1 VLVLVSLALITLHFR
16 ESDDGPIHAAQR
28 IGVSV
33 LMPFEVAGER
43 ISRPFRDGWG
53 YVSDLLDAK
62 SENEELKKE
71 NEQLRR
77 ERIANQTAER
87 AIERLNAI
95 ATYVSGPSFPTG
107 FEAIVAT
114 VVRRPPNPFTQQ
126 IMIAA
131 GRNDGVV
138 KNAPVVTGDGLV
150 GLVTDVTDTSA
161 SVTLISDQNSA
172 VTASIS
178 ESGAWG
184 IVEAGPSASTLV
196 LDQVG
201 KDELVE
207 KDDLVVTAGWTTRK
221 LESLFPEGIPIGVV
235 ESVGQQDVDL
245 YKRVQVTPFVD
256 FDSLSEVI
264 VLKEL
269 PRERPN
275 RGRGANQGQTNQGQA
290 KQGQTN
296 QP

>member
-16 ESDDGPIHAAQR
+16 ESDDGPLHAAQR

-43 ISRPFRDGWG
+43 ISRPFRDAWS

-62 SENEELKKE
+62 SENERLREE
-71 NEQLRR
+71 NEELRR

-87 AIERLNAI
+87 QIARLEEI
-95 ATYVSGPSFPTG
+95 ATYVGGPTFPADY
-107 FEAIVAT
+107 EAIIAR
-114 VVRRPPNPFTQQ
+114 VVRRPSNPFTQQ

-131 GRNDGVV
+131 GTSDGVA
-138 KNAPVVTGDGLV
+138 KNAPVVTDDGLV
-150 GLVTDVTDTSA
+150 GLVTDVTDGSA
-161 SVTLISDQNSA
+161 SVTLITDQSSA
-172 VTASIS
+172 VTASIL

-264 VLKEL
+264 VLKEI
-269 PRERPN
+269 PRAERRN
-275 RGRGANQGQTNQGQA
+275 RGRGANQGQTNQ
-290 KQGQTN
+290 
-296 QP
+296 P

>member
-1 VLVLVSLALITLHFR
+1 MLVLVSLALITLHFR
-16 ESDDGPIHAAQR
+16 ESDDGPLHAAQR
-28 IGVSV
+28 MGVSV

-62 SENEELKKE
+62 SENERLKEE

-87 AIERLNAI
+87 QIQELEEI
-95 ATYVSGPSFPTG
+95 ATYVKSPGFPTD
-107 FEAIVAT
+107 FEAIIAT
-114 VVRRPPNPFTQQ
+114 VVRRPSNPYTQQ
-126 IMIAA
+126 IMISA
-131 GRNDGVV
+131 GTGDGVA
-138 KNAPVVTGDGLV
+138 KNAPVVTSDGLV
-150 GLVTDVTDTSA
+150 GVVTDVSDSSA
-161 SVTLISDQNSA
+161 SITLITDQNSA

-184 IVEAGPSASTLV
+184 IVRAGPSASTLV
-196 LDQVG
+196 LDQVD

-207 KDDLVVTAGWTTRK
+207 TDDLVVTAGWATRK

-264 VLKEL
+264 VLKEI
-269 PRERPN
+269 PRAERPRN
-275 RGRGANQGQTNQGQA
+275 RGKGANQGQTNQ
-290 KQGQTN
+290 
-296 QP
+296 P

>member
-1 VLVLVSLALITLHFR
+1 VLVLISLALITLHFR

-62 SENEELKKE
+62 SENERLKEE

-87 AIERLNAI
+87 QIQELEEI
-95 ATYVSGPSFPTG
+95 ATYVRSASFPTD
-107 FEAIVAT
+107 FEAVVAT

-131 GRNDGVV
+131 GTNDGVA

-150 GLVTDVTDTSA
+150 GVVTDVTDTSA
-161 SVTLISDQNSA
+161 SVTLITDQNSA

-178 ESGAWG
+178 DSGAWG
-184 IVEAGPSASTLV
+184 IVKAGPSAATLV
-196 LDQVG
+196 LDQVE

-207 KDDLVVTAGWTTRK
+207 VDDLVVTAGWATRK
-221 LESLFPEGIPIGVV
+221 LESIFPEGIPIGVV

-245 YKRVQVTPFVD
+245 YKRIQIAPLVD
-256 FDSLSEVI
+256 FDSLAEVI
-264 VLKEL
+264 VLREK
-269 PRERPN
+269 PRARRART
-275 RGRGANQGQTNQGQA
+275 RGTQPGQTTRQ
-290 KQGQTN
+290 
-296 QP
+296 

>member
-16 ESDDGPIHAAQR
+16 ESDDGPLHAAQR

-62 SENEELKKE
+62 SENERLKEE
-71 NEQLRR
+71 NEELRR
-77 ERIANQTAER
+77 AQIANQTAER
-87 AIERLNAI
+87 QIERLEELG
-95 ATYVSGPSFPTG
+95 TYVGGPSFPTD
-107 FEAIVAT
+107 FEPIVAT

-131 GRNDGVV
+131 GKSDGVV
-138 KNAPVVTGDGLV
+138 KNAPVVTDDGLV
-150 GLVTDVTDTSA
+150 GVVTDVTDDSA
-161 SVTLISDQNSA
+161 SITLITDQNSA
-172 VTASIS
+172 VTASII

-184 IVEAGPSASTLV
+184 IVRAGPSASTLV
-196 LDQVG
+196 LDQVE

-207 KDDLVVTAGWTTRK
+207 KDDLVVTAGWATRK

-264 VLKEL
+264 VLKEV
-269 PRERPN
+269 PRPARAN
-275 RGRGANQGQTNQGQA
+275 RNRGANQGQTNQ
-290 KQGQTN
+290 
-296 QP
+296 P

>member
-16 ESDDGPIHAAQR
+16 ESDDGPLHAAQR

-62 SENEELKKE
+62 SENERLKEE
-71 NEQLRR
+71 NEELRR

-87 AIERLNAI
+87 LIQRLNEI
-95 ATYVSGPSFPTG
+95 ATYVGGPSFPTG

-126 IMIAA
+126 IMISA
-131 GRNDGVV
+131 GTSDGVA
-138 KNAPVVTGDGLV
+138 KNAPVVTSDGLV
-150 GLVTDVTDTSA
+150 GVVTDATEGSA
-161 SVTLISDQNSA
+161 SITLITDQSSA
-172 VTASIS
+172 VTASIL

-184 IVEAGPSASTLV
+184 IVKAGPSASTLV
-196 LDQVG
+196 LDQVE

-207 KDDLVVTAGWTTRK
+207 TDDLVVTAGWATRK

-269 PRERPN
+269 PRAERRN
-275 RGRGANQGQTNQGQA
+275 RGRGANQGQTNQGQ
-290 KQGQTN
+290 TN

>member
-1 VLVLVSLALITLHFR
+1 VLVLISLALITLHFR
-16 ESDDGPIHAAQR
+16 ESDDGPLHAAQR

-43 ISRPFRDGWG
+43 VSRPFRDGWG

-87 AIERLNAI
+87 TIQRLEEI
-95 ATYVSGPSFPTG
+95 ATYISGPTFPTG

-114 VVRRPPNPFTQQ
+114 VVSRPPNPFTQQ
-126 IMIAA
+126 ITIRA
-131 GRNDGVV
+131 GEGDGVV
-138 KNAPVVTGDGLV
+138 KNAPVVTDDGLV
-150 GLVTDVTDTSA
+150 GVVTDVTDGSA
-161 SVTLISDQNSA
+161 SVTLITDQNSA
-172 VTASIS
+172 VTASILDT
-178 ESGAWG
+178 GAWG

-207 KDDLVVTAGWTTRK
+207 KDDLVVTAGWATRK

-269 PRERPN
+269 PRGERGN
-275 RGRGANQGQTNQGQA
+275 QGRGASQGQTNR
-290 KQGQTN
+290 
-296 QP
+296 P

>member
-62 SENEELKKE
+62 SENERLKEE
-71 NEQLRR
+71 NEELRR

-87 AIERLNAI
+87 LIQRLNEI
-95 ATYVSGPSFPTG
+95 ATYVGGPSFPTG

-126 IMIAA
+126 IMISA
-131 GRNDGVV
+131 GTSDGVA
-138 KNAPVVTGDGLV
+138 KNAPVVTSDGLV
-150 GLVTDVTDTSA
+150 GVVTEVTEGSA
-161 SVTLISDQNSA
+161 SITLITDQSSA
-172 VTASIS
+172 VTASIL

-184 IVEAGPSASTLV
+184 IVKAGPSASSLV
-196 LDQVG
+196 LDQVE

-207 KDDLVVTAGWTTRK
+207 TDDLVVTAGWATRK

-269 PRERPN
+269 PRPERRN
-275 RGRGANQGQTNQGQA
+275 RGQGANQRQTNQGQTNQ
-290 KQGQTN
+290 
-296 QP
+296 P

>member
-16 ESDDGPIHAAQR
+16 ESEDGPIHAAQR

-43 ISRPFRDGWG
+43 ISRPFRDAWG

-62 SENEELKKE
+62 SENERLKEE
-71 NEQLRR
+71 NERLRR

-87 AIERLNAI
+87 QIARLEEM
-95 ATYVSGPSFPTG
+95 ATYVAGPNFPADY
-107 FEAIVAT
+107 EAIIAR
-114 VVRRPPNPFTQQ
+114 VVRRPSNPFTQQ
-126 IMIAA
+126 IMIWA
-131 GRNDGVV
+131 GTNNGVA
-138 KNAPVVTGDGLV
+138 KNAPVVTSDGLV
-150 GLVTDVTDTSA
+150 GVVTTVTDTSA
-161 SVTLISDQNSA
+161 SVTLITDQNSA

-196 LDQVG
+196 LDQVE

-269 PRERPN
+269 PRAERPQQ
-275 RGRGANQGQTNQGQA
+275 GRRANQGQTNQ
-290 KQGQTN
+290 
-296 QP
+296 P

>member
-87 AIERLNAI
+87 QIERLNEI
-95 ATYVSGPSFPTG
+95 ATYISGPSFPTD
-107 FEAIVAT
+107 FDPIVAT

-131 GRNDGVV
+131 GTSDGVAR
-138 KNAPVVTGDGLV
+138 NAPVITSDGLV
-150 GLVTDVTDTSA
+150 GVVTDVTDGSA
-161 SVTLISDQNSA
+161 SVTLITDQNSA

-184 IVEAGPSASTLV
+184 IVRAGPSASTLV
-196 LDQVG
+196 LDQVE

-207 KDDLVVTAGWTTRK
+207 PDDLVVTAGWTTRK

-264 VLKEL
+264 VLKER
-269 PRERPN
+269 PRPERPS
-275 RGRGANQGQTNQGQA
+275 RGRGASQE
-290 KQGQTN
+290 QTN

>member
-16 ESDDGPIHAAQR
+16 ESDDGPLHAAQR

-77 ERIANQTAER
+77 ERIANQTADR
-87 AIERLNAI
+87 QIERLNEI
-95 ATYVSGPSFPTG
+95 ATYISGPSFPTD
-107 FEAIVAT
+107 FEPIVAT

-131 GRNDGVV
+131 GENDGVV
-138 KNAPVVTGDGLV
+138 KNAPVVTSDGLV
-150 GLVTDVTDTSA
+150 GVVTDVTGGSA
-161 SVTLISDQNSA
+161 SVTLITDQNSA

-184 IVEAGPSASTLV
+184 IVQAGPSASTLV
-196 LDQVG
+196 LDQVE

-207 KDDLVVTAGWTTRK
+207 PDDLVVTAGWTTRK

-264 VLKEL
+264 VLIEK
-269 PRERPN
+269 PRAAQRS
-275 RGRGANQGQTNQGQA
+275 RGKGANQGQTNQ
-290 KQGQTN
+290 
-296 QP
+296 P